1 MAEIMQILKTPK
13 FALYF
18 TPRFQKNTNEQL
30 EQSIKTLSLHFLTK
44 MALMAIE
51 NKLNNESNVT

>member
-1 MAEIMQILKTPK
+1 MQILKTPE

-18 TPRFQKNTNEQL
+18 TPRSQKNTNEQL

-44 MALMAIE
+44 MALIAIE